1 VLHAL
6 LKKKYLL
13 SRSDLVLE
21 WEPLFQLYWFWEDS
35 SLALRGLLK
44 PSNGFKAQIKSAIK
58 VSHECREVLGIRI
71 RRIRMFLGLPDPDP
85 LIRGMDPAPDPY
97 PSLFS

>member
-13 SRSDLVLE
+13 SRADLVLE

-58 VSHECREVLGIRI
+58 VSREYWAVLSAVLEIQIRI
-71 RRIRMFLGLPDPDP
+71 RIWLWASWIWLRIH
-85 LIRGMDPAPDPY
+85 
-97 PSLFS
+97 

>member
-13 SRSDLVLE
+13 SRTDLVLE

-58 VSHECREVLGIRI
+58 VSRECRAVLSAVLGIRI
-71 RRIRMFLGLPDPDP
+71 RIRICCWASW
-85 LIRGMDPAPDPY
+85 IR
-97 PSLFS
+97 LRIH

>member
-58 VSHECREVLGIRI
+58 VSREYWAVLSAVLGIRI
-71 RRIRMFLGLPDPDP
+71 RIRILLSSCKNSKKTSV
-85 LIRGMDPAPDPY
+85 L
-97 PSLFS
+97 

>member
-58 VSHECREVLGIRI
+58 VSRECRAVLGIRI
-71 RRIRMFLGLPDPDP
+71 RSIRMFLGLPDPDP
-85 LIRGMDPAPDPY
+85 LIRGMDPAPDRY